1 MSINSKN
8 NELRDV
14 IESYIENK
22 NFEMALLM
30 LESFIV
36 LYPKEEYGYI
46 RKTVV
51 LRFLNKYKLADHFLD
66 CIFNYMNPSSLMI
79 KVHADTAM
87 DLHHYSDAE
96 ERLELLRFLFPHDL
110 YGYSK
115 GILCA
120 IKKCDFKKATILS
133 IEYID
138 IIKSKNNLSEH
149 TLKDIDY
156 LIDCCILNSNF
167 EHALTISEHLINRY
181 PNYLNAY
188 LKKSIVL
195 KKIGKYDDADI
206 LLECIINLFEPSF
219 TLLETY
225 ADTAMERS
233 DFVTARERFA
243 LLRFLYPYEK
253 SGYIKGAHCAYLLYY
268 NREYHRLMFKSL
280 FLIFDIR
287 DAQKIQRLYLLM
299 HSLVKDEIRISHI
312 GRGLKNYPQF
322 ENDRK
327 IRVCFV
333 LNSSSQYEHIFP
345 VYDAMKKD
353 LRFEPFFLCFSG
365 HLQPEPTLDFLKKI
379 YKKEDGHHI
388 FGSLEKQNMPLLYD
402 LKPDVVFLQRHYMTD
417 YPYDMHPDI
426 MSMYTRIVYI
436 PYGVSLSLNGK
447 HEIYKNT
454 SLIRSLWTFFAESK
468 THADIYKN
476 MLDCRYI
483 EVFGHPKFDLYKKY
497 LKIDFVNEKK
507 HILWNAHLGSLS
519 FKKYLSVI
527 YDIIKEDKF
536 IFTFR
541 PHPFTRTYLY
551 KKKLMST
558 EEFDNII
565 NNIVSCGGR
574 YENATSGEPYIE
586 SLSNTDILIS
596 DFSTL
601 IAEFSITTRPCIY
614 LSDVNQDKEW
624 LCEFSKSFIENYT
637 YVVSN
642 EKELRDTV
650 FKLKNSEKDYMKH
663 SRKLYIEKMGLIP
676 SCCVSE
682 KICDYIYQRIQKG
695 E

>member
-1 MSINSKN
+1 MNIKLKN

-22 NFEMALLM
+22 NFEMALIM
-30 LESFIV
+30 LEHFIV

-51 LRFLNKYKLADHFLD
+51 LRFLNKHKLADEFLD
-66 CIFNYMNPSSLMI
+66 CIFNYMNPSPLMI
-79 KVHADTAM
+79 KVHADTAI
-87 DLHHYSDAE
+87 DLQHYDDAE
-96 ERLELLRFLFPHDL
+96 ERLELLRFLFPYDL
-110 YGYSK
+110 AGYSK

-120 IKKCDFKKATILS
+120 IKNCDFKKAKMLS

-138 IIKSKNNLSEH
+138 IVKSKNNPIECI
-149 TLKDIDY
+149 LKDIDF
-156 LIDCCILNSNF
+156 LIDCCILKSNF
-167 EHALTISEHLINRY
+167 EHALAISDHLINCY
-181 PNYLNAY
+181 PTYLNIF
-188 LKKSIVL
+188 LKKCIIL
-195 KKIGKYDDADI
+195 KKMKKYDDADI
-206 LLECIINLFEPSF
+206 LLECIINLFKPSF

-225 ADTAMERS
+225 ADIALERS
-233 DFVTARERFA
+233 DFITARERFA

-253 SGYIKGAHCAYLLYY
+253 LGYIKGAHCARSLNY

-280 FLIFDIR
+280 FLMFDPR
-287 DAQKIQRLYLLM
+287 DTQKIHRLYLLM
-299 HSLVKDEIRISHI
+299 HSLVKDESRILHI
-312 GRGLKNYPQF
+312 GSGLKNYPEF
-322 ENDRK
+322 KNDRK

-345 VYDAMKKD
+345 VYDTMKKD

-365 HLQPEPTLDFLKKI
+365 HQQPEPTLDFLKKT

-447 HEIYKNT
+447 HEIYKNNP
-454 SLIRSLWTFFAESK
+454 LIRSLWTFFAESK
-468 THADIYKN
+468 KHASVYKN
-476 MLDCRYI
+476 MLDCKHI
-483 EVFGHPKFDLYKKY
+483 EISGHPKFDVYKKY
-497 LKIDFVNEKK
+497 LKSDVVKEKK

-527 YDIIKEDKF
+527 YDIVMNKNF

-541 PHPFTRTYLY
+541 PHPFTRTYLHENN
-551 KKKLMST
+551 LMST
-558 EEFDNII
+558 EEFDKII
-565 NNIVSCGGR
+565 NSIVSCGGR
-574 YENATSGEPYIE
+574 HENATSGEPYIE

-614 LSDVNQDKEW
+614 LSDANQDEEW
-624 LCEFSKSFIENYT
+624 LCEFSKNFIKNYA
-637 YVVSN
+637 YIVSN

-650 FKLKNSEKDYMKH
+650 FELINSENDYMKY
-663 SRKLYIEKMGLIP
+663 SRKLYIEKIGLIP
-676 SCCVSE
+676 SYCVSE
-682 KICDYIYQRIQKG
+682 KICDYIYKKIQK
-695 E
+695 